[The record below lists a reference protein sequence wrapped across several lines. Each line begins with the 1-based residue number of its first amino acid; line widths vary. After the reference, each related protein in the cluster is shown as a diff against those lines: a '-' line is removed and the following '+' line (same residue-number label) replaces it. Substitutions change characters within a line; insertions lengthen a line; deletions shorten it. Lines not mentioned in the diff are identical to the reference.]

1 MVGSAIN
8 IKMSSYRLNI
18 KLESQFKK
26 YDNYDEKRAMIGKYA
41 FENFRELFYTLEL
54 G

>member
-1 MVGSAIN
+1 MKVEKAS
-8 IKMSSYRLNI
+8 L
-18 KLESQFKK
+18 KK

-54 G
+54 GY